1 MSSKSLIQGASVLA
15 IAGIVAKI
23 MGAVFRL
30 PLINWIGDT
39 GMANYSPAYYI
50 YAFLVILAT
59 SGLPVAISKLVS
71 ESLAV
76 GNHYQANR
84 VFKLSAKLMIAMGVI
99 FFLILFIFAPQIA
112 TLMGN
117 PDASLGMRAIAPSLL
132 LVPRMAAFRGYFQGM
147 QNMKPTAISQVVEQF
162 FRTIVGL
169 GAAYYLFYIA
179 GDNFI
184 QGYDKYALGASGAN
198 FGATAGSIGGLLMI
212 LFIYMLANKKLK
224 RKIRKSKNLG
234 SADSKIIMK
243 KILLIAVPITIGA
256 AIYPILNLI
265 DSALVMNR
273 LMDGAG
279 FSHTVAKALYGQL
292 SGFVGSL
299 INFPQLLSQSV
310 AVSLVPV
317 IAAAY
322 KLKNEREM
330 NENVM
335 LGLRMA
341 SIIGYPCAFGLMAM
355 SKPILLLL
363 YPVQAES
370 ASNAAS
376 ILTIMSFGLL
386 FLVETQTITGI
397 LQGIGKPMV
406 PVINMIAGM
415 GVKIV
420 LTWILVG
427 IPSINVN
434 GAAIGSVG
442 AFILTMVLNYRYLT
456 KNTKVEI
463 NKKLAFG
470 KPLLAAFV
478 MGVVVKVFY
487 VLVMKVFPHNIIA
500 TLLGVAIGVIVYAA
514 LIFKTGTI
522 KKEEL
527 VFFPKGDKLL
537 KIANKFIK

>member
-1 MSSKSLIQGASVLA
+1 MSSKSLIQGASILA
-15 IAGIVAKI
+15 IAGIIAKI

-76 GNHYQANR
+76 GNHYQADR

-112 TLMGN
+112 RLMGN
-117 PDASLGMRAIAPSLL
+117 EDAALGMRAIAPSLL
-132 LVPRMAAFRGYFQGM
+132 LVPLMAAFRGYFQGM

-162 FRTIVGL
+162 FRTIIGL
-169 GAAYYLFYIA
+169 GAAFYLFYIA

-184 QGYDKYALGASGAN
+184 EGYDKYALGASGAN
-198 FGATAGSIGGLLMI
+198 FGATAGSIGGLLII
-212 LFIYMLANKKLK
+212 LLVYMLA
-224 RKIRKSKNLG
+224 SKNIKKKIHRSKHLG
-234 SADSKIIMK
+234 AADSGIIMK
-243 KILLIAVPITIGA
+243 KILVIAVPITIGA

-279 FSHTVAKALYGQL
+279 FSHEVAKSLYGQL

-317 IAAAY
+317 IAAAH
-322 KLKNEREM
+322 KLRNQKEM

-363 YPVQAES
+363 YPVQTES

-376 ILTIMSFGLL
+376 ILSIMAFGLL
-386 FLVETQTITGI
+386 FLVVTQTITGI

-406 PVINMIAGM
+406 PVINMFAGM
-415 GVKIV
+415 GVKIL
-420 LTWILVG
+420 LTWVLVG

-442 AFILTMVLNYRYLT
+442 AFILTMVLNYRYLV
-456 KNTKVEI
+456 KNTNVEI
-463 NKKLAFG
+463 HKGLAFG
-470 KPLLAAFV
+470 KPFMAALV
-478 MGVVVKVFY
+478 MGLTVKVFY
-487 VLVMKVFPHNIIA
+487 VIVIRFIPHNSIV
-500 TLLGVAIGVIVYAA
+500 TLIGVAIGIVVYAI

-537 KIANKFIK
+537 KIANKFMK

>member
-1 MSSKSLIQGASVLA
+1 MSSKSLIKGASILA
-15 IAGIVAKI
+15 IAGIIAKI

-84 VFKLSAKLMIAMGVI
+84 VFKLSAKLMMAMGVV

-112 TLMGN
+112 RLMGN
-117 PDASLGMRAIAPSLL
+117 EDASLGMRAIAPSLL
-132 LVPRMAAFRGYFQGM
+132 LVPLMAAFRGYFQGM

-169 GAAYYLFYIA
+169 GAAFFLFYVA

-184 QGYDKYALGASGAN
+184 NGYDKYALGASGAN
-198 FGATAGSIGGLLMI
+198 FGATAGSLGGLLMI
-212 LFIYMLANKKLK
+212 LFVYALAKK
-224 RKIRKSKNLG
+224 KIKHKIVKSKHLG
-234 SADSKIIMK
+234 SEGSKKIMK
-243 KILLIAVPITIGA
+243 KILVIAIPITIGA

-279 FSHTVAKALYGQL
+279 FSHEVAKSLYGQL

-317 IAAAY
+317 IAAAH
-322 KLKNEREM
+322 KLKNHKEM
-330 NENVM
+330 NDNVM

-341 SIIGYPCAFGLMAM
+341 SIIGYPCAFGLIAMA
-355 SKPILLLL
+355 KPILLLL
-363 YPVQAES
+363 YPVQVES
-370 ASNAAS
+370 ASNASS
-376 ILTIMSFGLL
+376 ILAIMAFGLL

-406 PVINMIAGM
+406 PVINMFAGM

-456 KNTKVEI
+456 KNTHVEI

-470 KPLLAAFV
+470 KPLIAALV
-478 MGVVVKVFY
+478 MGIVVKVFY
-487 VLVMKVFPHNIIA
+487 MLVINVIPHNSIV
-500 TLLGVAIGVIVYAA
+500 TLLGVLIGVAVYAI

-522 KKEEL
+522 EKEEL

>member
-1 MSSKSLIQGASVLA
+1 MSGKSLIQGASILA
-15 IAGIVAKI
+15 IAGIIAKI

-76 GNHYQANR
+76 GNHYQANK
-84 VFKLSAKLMIAMGVI
+84 VFKLSAKLMMAMGAV
-99 FFLILFIFAPQIA
+99 FFVILFVFAPQIA
-112 TLMGN
+112 ELMGN
-117 PDASLGMRAIAPSLL
+117 ADAALGMRAIAPSLL
-132 LVPRMAAFRGYFQGM
+132 LVPLMAAFRGYFQGM

-169 GAAYYLFYIA
+169 GAAFYLFYVA

-184 QGYDKYALGASGAN
+184 NGYDKYALGASGAN
-198 FGATAGSIGGLLMI
+198 FGATAGSLGGLLII
-212 LFIYMLANKKLK
+212 LFVYALAKK
-224 RKIRKSKNLG
+224 KIKHKISKAKSLG
-234 SADSKIIMK
+234 SENSKVIMK
-243 KILLIAVPITIGA
+243 KILIIAIPITIGA

-279 FSHTVAKALYGQL
+279 FSHEVAKSLYGQL

-317 IAAAY
+317 IAAAH
-322 KLKNEREM
+322 KLKNRQEM
-330 NENVM
+330 NDNVM

-341 SIIGYPCAFGLMAM
+341 SIIGYPCAFGLIAMA
-355 SKPILLLL
+355 KPILLLL
-363 YPVQAES
+363 YPVQVES

-376 ILTIMSFGLL
+376 ILAIMAFGLL

-406 PVINMIAGM
+406 PVINMFAGM

-442 AFILTMVLNYRYLT
+442 AFILTMILNYRYLT
-456 KNTKVEI
+456 KNTHVEI

-470 KPLLAAFV
+470 KPLLAALI
-478 MGVVVKVFY
+478 MGIVVKVFY
-487 VLVMKVFPHNIIA
+487 MLLINIVPHNSVVTLLSVMVGVLV
-500 TLLGVAIGVIVYAA
+500 YAL

-522 KKEEL
+522 QKEEL
-527 VFFPKGDKLL
+527 VFFPKGEKLK
-537 KIANKFIK
+537 KIADKFIK

>member
-1 MSSKSLIQGASVLA
+1 MSGKSLIKGASILA
-15 IAGIVAKI
+15 IAGIIAKI

-76 GNHYQANR
+76 GNHYQADK
-84 VFKLSAKLMIAMGVI
+84 VFKLSSALMMAMGFV

-112 TLMGN
+112 ELMGN
-117 PDASLGMRAIAPSLL
+117 KDAALGMRAIAPSLL
-132 LVPRMAAFRGYFQGM
+132 LVPLMAAFRGYFQGM
-147 QNMKPTAISQVVEQF
+147 QNMKPTAISQVAEQF

-169 GAAYYLFYIA
+169 GAAFYLFYVA

-184 QGYDKYALGASGAN
+184 DGYDKYALGASGAN
-198 FGATAGSIGGLLMI
+198 LGATAGSIGGLLMI
-212 LFIYMLANKKLK
+212 LLIYGLANKK
-224 RKIRKSKNLG
+224 IRKKIAKSKHMGAAN
-234 SADSKIIMK
+234 SKIILK
-243 KILLIAVPITIGA
+243 KILVIAVPITIGA

-279 FSHTVAKALYGQL
+279 FSHEVAKELYGQL

-317 IAAAY
+317 IAAAH
-322 KLKNEREM
+322 KLKNRKEM
-330 NENVM
+330 NDNVM

-341 SIIGYPCAFGLMAM
+341 SIVGFPCAFGLIAL

-370 ASNAAS
+370 AANAAS
-376 ILTIMSFGLL
+376 VLSIMSFGLL
-386 FLVETQTITGI
+386 FLVVTLTITGI
-397 LQGIGKPMV
+397 LQGIGKPMI
-406 PVINMIAGM
+406 PVLNMIAG
-415 GVKIV
+415 VFIKII
-420 LTWILVG
+420 LTWVLVG
-427 IPSINVN
+427 IPAINVN
-434 GAAIGSVG
+434 GAALGSVG
-442 AFILTMVLNYRYLT
+442 AFIVTMILNFRYLT
-456 KNTKVEI
+456 QKTGVSI
-463 NKKLAFG
+463 NKRLAFA
-470 KPLLAAFV
+470 KPFVAAFS
-478 MGVVVKVFY
+478 MGVIVKVFY
-487 VLVMKVFPHNIIA
+487 VLVIKVIPHNSIV
-500 TLLGVAIGVIVYAA
+500 TLLGVMVGVGVYAI

-537 KIANKFIK
+537 KIVNKFVK

>member
-1 MSSKSLIQGASVLA
+1 MSGKSLIQGASILA
-15 IAGIVAKI
+15 AAGIVAKI

-76 GNHYQANR
+76 GNHYQADR
-84 VFKLSAKLMIAMGVI
+84 VFKLSSILMMAMGLV

-112 TLMGN
+112 RLMGN
-117 PDASLGMRAIAPSLL
+117 EDAALGMRAIAPSLL
-132 LVPRMAAFRGYFQGM
+132 LVPLMAAFRGYFQGM

-169 GAAYYLFYIA
+169 GAAFYLFYVA

-184 QGYDKYALGASGAN
+184 EGYDKYALGASGAN
-198 FGATAGSIGGLLMI
+198 LGATAGSIGGLLMI
-212 LFIYMLANKKLK
+212 LIIYGLANKTIKK
-224 RKIRKSKNLG
+224 KIAKSKHMG
-234 SADSKIIMK
+234 VADSKIILK
-243 KILLIAVPITIGA
+243 KILVIAVPITIGA

-279 FSHTVAKALYGQL
+279 FSHEVAKELYGQL

-317 IAAAY
+317 IAAAH
-322 KLKNEREM
+322 KLNNRKEM
-330 NENVM
+330 NDNVM

-341 SIIGYPCAFGLMAM
+341 SIVGFPCAFGLIAL
-355 SKPILLLL
+355 SKPILLFL

-370 ASNAAS
+370 AANAAS
-376 ILTIMSFGLL
+376 ILAIMSFGLL
-386 FLVETQTITGI
+386 FLVETLTITGI
-397 LQGIGKPMV
+397 LQGIGKPMI
-406 PVINMIAGM
+406 PVLNMVAG
-415 GVKIV
+415 VFIKII
-420 LTWILVG
+420 LTWVLVG
-427 IPSINVN
+427 IPAINVN
-434 GAAIGSVG
+434 GAALGSVG
-442 AFILTMVLNYRYLT
+442 AFIITMFLNFRYLT
-456 KNTKVEI
+456 RKTKVDI
-463 NKKLAFG
+463 NKRLAFA
-470 KPLLAAFV
+470 KPLVAAFT
-478 MGVVVKVFY
+478 MGVIVKIFY
-487 VLVMKVFPHNIIA
+487 MLVIKVIPHNSIV
-500 TLLGVAIGVIVYAA
+500 TLLGVMVGVVVYV
-514 LIFKTGTI
+514 LMIFKTGTI
-522 KKEEL
+522 KKEEI

-537 KIANKFIK
+537 KIVNKFVK

>member
-1 MSSKSLIQGASVLA
+1 MSSKSLIKGASILA
-15 IAGIVAKI
+15 IAGIIAKI

-76 GNHYQANR
+76 GNHYQANK
-84 VFKLSAKLMIAMGVI
+84 VFRLSAELMIGMGVI
-99 FFLILFIFAPQIA
+99 FFLILFTFAPQIA
-112 TLMGN
+112 RLMGN
-117 PDASLGMRAIAPSLL
+117 EDAALGMRAIAPSLL
-132 LVPRMAAFRGYFQGM
+132 LVPLMAAFRGYFQGM

-162 FRTIVGL
+162 FRTIIGL
-169 GAAYYLFYIA
+169 GAAFFLFYKA

-184 QGYDKYALGASGAN
+184 DGYDKYALGASGAN

-212 LFIYMLANKKLK
+212 LVIYGLAKK
-224 RKIRKSKNLG
+224 KIRKKIAKSKHMG
-234 SADSKIIMK
+234 AADSKLIMK
-243 KILLIAVPITIGA
+243 KILVIAIPITIGA

-279 FSHTVAKALYGQL
+279 FSHTVAKELYGQL

-317 IAAAY
+317 IAAAHRLN
-322 KLKNEREM
+322 KKTELD
-330 NENVM
+330 ENVM

-341 SIIGYPCAFGLMAM
+341 SIIGYPCAFGLIAL

-370 ASNAAS
+370 AANAAS
-376 ILTIMSFGLL
+376 ILSIMAFGLL

-397 LQGIGKPMV
+397 LQGIGKPMI
-406 PVINMIAGM
+406 PVLNMLAGM

-442 AFILTMVLNYRYLT
+442 AFILTMILNYRYLT
-456 KNTKVEI
+456 KNTKVSI

-470 KPLLAAFV
+470 KPFAAALA
-478 MGVVVKVFY
+478 MGIAVKVFY
-487 VLVMKVFPHNIIA
+487 MLVIHIIPHNSIV
-500 TLLGVAIGVIVYAA
+500 TLLGVIVGVAVYAV

-527 VFFPKGDKLL
+527 VFFPKGEKLA
-537 KIANKFIK
+537 KIVGKFIK